1 MDEVLRLSHRITVLR
16 NGRVVETLD
25 RADATPEL
33 LLARMAPEIVA
44 EGAPERPHG

>member
-1 MDEVLRLSHRITVLR
+1 
-16 NGRVVETLD
+16 VETLD

-44 EGAPERPHG
+44 ERAHG